1 MRSDGRSLLSKPDL
15 HQRHKH
21 ARVCQFKST
30 TRKRGC
36 GYRHP
41 EIGRKRRPIKLLK
54 LKTMGWQSSNRS
66 EVMRTTGCLLK
77 ECITGPKMVTAF
89 CVNREASKDR
99 WNGQAASELKTLEQL
114 EIVKDQSSH
123 LVYLNKPVKI

>member
-1 MRSDGRSLLSKPDL
+1 
-15 HQRHKH
+15 
-21 ARVCQFKST
+21 
-30 TRKRGC
+30 
-36 GYRHP
+36 
-41 EIGRKRRPIKLLK
+41 
-54 LKTMGWQSSNRS
+54 MGWQSSNRS
-66 EVMRTTGCLLK
+66 EVMRTTGYLLK